1 VDLADAPNAD
11 IKVLVGI
18 AACFTK
24 AASVRSPLAHGGWDV
39 EMGQDNNQT
48 CSWDGSNWVQL
59 TPKKSPVA
67 REGLGMAHDPA
78 THESTMFGG
87 QIVSTGRELRDTWK
101 WNGK

>member
-1 VDLADAPNAD
+1 MFYKSRKCSEPTWTSAHAH
-11 IKVLVGI
+11 
-18 AACFTK
+18 
-24 AASVRSPLAHGGWDV
+24 SVNTAVVVFGGWDV
-39 EMGQDNNQT
+39 EIGQDNNQT
-48 CSWDGSNWVQL
+48 WSWDGSNWVQL

-101 WNGK
+101 WNGR